1 MMQAYSYS
9 TDMELDESLRQKVAA
24 YKPSPEALRPIRR
37 APLLL
42 LVGITGAGKDAILQQ
57 LLATYPTDYRYILS
71 HITRPR
77 RENNGVMEQEGVEYH
92 FIDFAEANRM
102 LDAGEYI
109 EANIV
114 HHEHIYG
121 TSIKEVKSIYNEG
134 KIALTDV
141 TIDGA
146 DDYVRLGLNAKP
158 VFLLP
163 PSYAIWKQR
172 LMKREGNMDPTYYK
186 HRLRS
191 ALREIKHALSK
202 PHFYIV
208 INDQLSTTAELVNS
222 IGHDERVE
230 PHFHKAVEIAEQ
242 LLVELKHELST
253 LDA

>member
-1 MMQAYSYS
+1 MY
-9 TDMELDESLRQKVAA
+9 MELDERLRQKVAA
-24 YKPSPEALRPIRR
+24 YKPSPNALKSIRR

-57 LLATYPTDYRYILS
+57 LLATYPRDYRYILS
-71 HITRPR
+71 HVTRPPR
-77 RENNGVMEQEGVEYH
+77 TNNGNMEREGVEYH
-92 FIDFAEANRM
+92 FIDFAKADEM
-102 LDAGEYI
+102 LRDGQYI

-121 TSIKEVKSIYNEG
+121 TSIGEVKSIYDEG

-141 TIDGA
+141 TIEGA
-146 DDYVRLGLNAKP
+146 NDYVRLGLNAKP

-163 PSYAIWKQR
+163 PSYEVWKQR
-172 LMKREGNMDPTYYK
+172 LIKREGDMDPTYYK

-191 ALREIKHALSK
+191 AIREITKALEA

-208 INDQLSTTAELVNS
+208 INDHLSTTAELVNS
-222 IGHDERVE
+222 IGHGEPVE
-230 PHFHKAVEIAEQ
+230 PHYKAAMDVAQKLLQQIEQ
-242 LLVELKHELST
+242 ELST

>member
-1 MMQAYSYS
+1 
-9 TDMELDESLRQKVAA
+9 MELDERLRQKVAA
-24 YKPSPEALRPIRR
+24 YKPTPNTLKPIRR

-57 LLATYPTDYRYILS
+57 LLATYPREYRYILS
-71 HITRPR
+71 HITRPPR
-77 RENNGVMEQEGVEYH
+77 ANNGIMERDGMDYH
-92 FIDFAEANRM
+92 FIGFTESNRM

-121 TSIKEVKSIYNEG
+121 TSIHEVLGIYKEG

-163 PSYAIWKQR
+163 PSYKVWKQR
-172 LMKREGNMDPTYYK
+172 LLKREGSMDPTYYK

-191 ALREIKHALSK
+191 AVREIKHALEA

-208 INDQLSTTAELVNS
+208 INDHLTTTAELVNS
-222 IGHDERVE
+222 IGHGEPVE
-230 PHFHKAVEIAEQ
+230 PHYHKAMDIARQ
-242 LLVELKHELST
+242 LLREIQQELST